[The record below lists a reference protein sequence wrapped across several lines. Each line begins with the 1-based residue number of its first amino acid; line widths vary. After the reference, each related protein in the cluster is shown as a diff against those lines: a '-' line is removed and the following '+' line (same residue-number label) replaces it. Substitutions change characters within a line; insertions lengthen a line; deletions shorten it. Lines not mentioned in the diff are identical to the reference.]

1 MAIQIN
7 DLSFQYQEQT
17 ILQIPELTV
26 PDGQFTLL
34 FGPSGG
40 GKSTLLKL
48 IARLY
53 PKYRGHLTGEITG
66 NDRVAMMFQDPSL
79 QFALDT
85 PQHELEFTLENLQID
100 PTEIT
105 ARIHQTLAF
114 CQIEQFKDRQIMTLS
129 GGEQQLVALAVAVAM
144 DADIIL
150 LDEPFASL
158 DHHHRSWILEKL
170 MQLRQQ
176 GKTIIIADHDLNDY
190 QEYQP
195 QIIQVSNGQAT
206 YLADE
211 QIQALLNVQTVT
223 TPVDLPDADEP
234 IIEFDD
240 FTLQQ
245 GDQTL
250 MEVPSL
256 TVPANKITLVTGE
269 SGSGKTSLF
278 KAITKRLPYQGTL
291 KFNQTDVAKS
301 KTQHLHQEIG
311 VIFQHA
317 SDQFINITVQ
327 EELDLS
333 RKHGHHPYFTEA
345 NLATTL
351 NELGLDQLTDR
362 VVYSLSGGQQK
373 KLQVLV
379 MLMMGQPVL
388 MLDEPLTGLDR
399 HSAQQIIDLISKCQ
413 ATYPQT
419 MLIISHQL
427 ALIDKLVDH
436 HLHLANHRLTYQ
448 GVVAYES

>member
-195 QIIQVSNGQAT
+195 QII
-206 YLADE
+206 L
-211 QIQALLNVQTVT
+211 IW
-223 TPVDLPDADEP
+223 
-234 IIEFDD
+234 
-240 FTLQQ
+240 
-245 GDQTL
+245 L
-250 MEVPSL
+250 MS
-256 TVPANKITLVTGE
+256 K
-269 SGSGKTSLF
+269 F
-278 KAITKRLPYQGTL
+278 KPY
-291 KFNQTDVAKS
+291 
-301 KTQHLHQEIG
+301 
-311 VIFQHA
+311 
-317 SDQFINITVQ
+317 
-327 EELDLS
+327 
-333 RKHGHHPYFTEA
+333 
-345 NLATTL
+345 
-351 NELGLDQLTDR
+351 
-362 VVYSLSGGQQK
+362 
-373 KLQVLV
+373 
-379 MLMMGQPVL
+379 
-388 MLDEPLTGLDR
+388 
-399 HSAQQIIDLISKCQ
+399 
-413 ATYPQT
+413 
-419 MLIISHQL
+419 
-427 ALIDKLVDH
+427 
-436 HLHLANHRLTYQ
+436 
-448 GVVAYES
+448 

>member
-7 DLSFQYQEQT
+7 DLNFQYQDQT
-17 ILQIPELTV
+17 ILKIPELTI

-48 IARLY
+48 IAHLY
-53 PKYRGHLTGEITG
+53 PKYRGHLEGQITG

-85 PQHELEFTLENLQID
+85 PQHELEFTLENLQIA
-100 PTEIT
+100 PTEIPT
-105 ARIHQTLAF
+105 RIQQALSF
-114 CQIEQFKDRQIMTLS
+114 CQIENLKDRQIVTLS
-129 GGEQQLVALAVAVAM
+129 GGEQQLVALAVDVAM
-144 DADIIL
+144 DDTIIL

-158 DHHHRSWILEKL
+158 DHHHRHWILEKL

-190 QEYQP
+190 QDYQP
-195 QIIQVSNGQAT
+195 QIIQVGHGQAY
-206 YLADE
+206 YLSSD
-211 QIQALLNVQTVT
+211 QIQALLKVQAIES
-223 TPVDLPDADEP
+223 PVALPDSTAP
-234 IIEFDD
+234 ILEFKN
-240 FTLQQ
+240 FALQQ
-245 GDQTL
+245 GHQTL
-250 MEVPSL
+250 MEVSSL
-256 TVPANKITLVTGE
+256 AVPTNKITLLTGE

-278 KAITKRLPYQGTL
+278 KTITKRLPYQGSL
-291 KFNQTDVAKS
+291 KFNHKEIAKLKS
-301 KTQHLHQEIG
+301 LGLNQQIG
-311 VIFQHA
+311 VIFQQA

-333 RKHGHHPYFTEA
+333 RQHGHHSYFTAE
-345 NLATTL
+345 NLQATLTD
-351 NELGLDQLTDR
+351 LGLDQLMER

-399 HSAQQIIDLISKCQ
+399 HSAQQIINLISKCQ
-413 ATYPQT
+413 AVYPQT